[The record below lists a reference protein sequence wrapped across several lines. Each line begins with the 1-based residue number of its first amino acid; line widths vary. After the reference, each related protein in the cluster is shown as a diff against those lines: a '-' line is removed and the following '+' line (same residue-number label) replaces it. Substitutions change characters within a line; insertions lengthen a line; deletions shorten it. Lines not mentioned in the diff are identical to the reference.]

1 MIALFKYITIY
12 GATLLFDLDDE
23 ILMIMMRMVIGE
35 SRRKNQVLFQKG
47 SLFSDLALYMF
58 VSL

>member
-1 MIALFKYITIY
+1 MIALFKCITIY
-12 GATLLFDLDDE
+12 GATLLFGLDDE
-23 ILMIMMRMVIGE
+23 ILMMMRMVIGE
-35 SRRKNQVLFQKG
+35 SRRKIQVLFQKG

>member
-23 ILMIMMRMVIGE
+23 ILMMMRMVTGE
-35 SRRKNQVLFQKG
+35 SRRKIQVLFQKG
-47 SLFSDLALYMF
+47 SLFRDLALYMF

>member
-12 GATLLFDLDDE
+12 GTTLLFDLDDE
-23 ILMIMMRMVIGE
+23 ILMMMRMVTGE
-35 SRRKNQVLFQKG
+35 SQRKIQVLFQKG